1 MNNRRK
7 IALLIDYDNFNQE
20 KYFPILFNELNEI
33 GDVIIKYAFYSNLND
48 GTIKNKFIKFGI
60 EPKAQIAYSAGKNAV
75 DIRITIDAM
84 ELLNLEYVDCIC
96 LATNDSDFT
105 PLIKTLQRHDRFVV
119 GAGDNKASDTF
130 KDACNSFISV
140 EKIANNQSKN
150 TPKASLVELRKLVD
164 YIIDEQTEEDE
175 FADFASVM
183 HFLKSQMK
191 DFNPKN
197 YGASKTKPIAFFQ
210 NELRAFYE
218 IEKVGNNYKIRLK
231 KAHKTN

>member
-1 MNNRRK
+1 MNPRKK

-20 KYFPILFNELNEI
+20 KYFPILFDELNEI

-48 GTIKNKFIKFGI
+48 GTIKAKFIKFGI

-84 ELLNLEYVDCIC
+84 ELLNLDYVDCIC

-140 EKIANNQSKN
+140 EKIADNQSKSN
-150 TPKASLVELRKLVD
+150 QKASLLHLKKVVD
-164 YIIDEQTEEDE
+164 EIIDVQTEEDE

-183 HFLKSQMK
+183 HFLRTQMK

-197 YGASKTKPIAFFQ
+197 YGASKTKPITFFQ
-210 NELRAFYE
+210 NELSAYYE
-218 IEKVGNNYKIRLK
+218 IVKVGNNYKIRPK
-231 KAHKTN
+231 KTAKK